1 MIETRNNREN
11 ICDETTINRT
21 KTERIQHHKN
31 NEITTRNNPNR
42 HQPTNLNKSFNT
54 THENHLKFEYVKIQ
68 PNPKPTQNRTN
79 CPESD

>member
-31 NEITTRNNPNR
+31 NEITKRNNQIDINTPILTNR
-42 HQPTNLNKSFNT
+42 STQPTKTTLNLN
-54 THENHLKFEYVKIQ
+54 YVQIQ
-68 PNPKPTQNRTN
+68 QDTKPNQN
-79 CPESD
+79 